1 MAWHTDFAQV
11 RPYILRLETPQGF
24 GTGFLFAY
32 NDNKMFAAI
41 ATAAHVVEYA
51 DDWKLPIKIR
61 HHESGKEIFLLD
73 DERYIDLD
81 RRRDSASVILAN
93 PGFLPDQPLPMIDPT
108 KFQQIGVEVA
118 WAGYPAIA
126 DPHLCL
132 FTGTI
137 AAFISADDSYLID
150 GVAINGV
157 SGGPVFVS
165 VPKNPPELIGSVSAY
180 ISNRQRGDA
189 LPGLLRAQ
197 DVTPFHETIRTMK
210 SLDEARAKRKDEQQQ
225 ERGEEAAAAAA
236 DGHPDKMDAQLSID
250 VGQPRS

>member
-1 MAWHTDFAQV
+1 MAWHTDFAHV
-11 RPYILRLETPQGF
+11 RPYIVRLETPQGF

-32 NDNKMFAAI
+32 NSDKVFAAI

-51 DDWKLPIKIR
+51 NDWKLPIKIR
-61 HHESGKEIFLLD
+61 HHESGKEIFLLEA
-73 DERYIDLD
+73 ERYIDLD

-93 PGFLPDQPLPMIDPT
+93 PGFLPDQPLQMIDST

-118 WAGYPAIA
+118 WAGYPVIA

-137 AAFISADDSYLID
+137 AAFIPDDDSYLID

-165 VPKNPPELIGSVSAY
+165 IPNNPPELIGSVSAY

-210 SLDEARAKRKDEQQQ
+210 SLDEARAKREDEQQQ
-225 ERGEEAAAAAA
+225 EREKDAAAAAS
-236 DGHPDKMDAQLSID
+236 DDHPEKTD
-250 VGQPRS
+250 VQPPIYAVNQ